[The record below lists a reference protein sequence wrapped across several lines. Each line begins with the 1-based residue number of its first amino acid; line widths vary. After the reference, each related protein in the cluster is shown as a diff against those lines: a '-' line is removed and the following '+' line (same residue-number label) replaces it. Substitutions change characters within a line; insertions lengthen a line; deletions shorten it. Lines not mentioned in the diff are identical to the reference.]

1 VAASS
6 PTPAVEAEEPRR
18 PSAREI
24 TADLLR
30 RLRQRYQTPQ
40 WALLEQVADG
50 VRGWNHRYADVIV
63 MGLFPSRGLSVI
75 GFEIKASRGDW
86 TRELRAPQK
95 ADPIVRHCDQWFV
108 VAARDVILSGRQ
120 RKLFSADEDLLGALD
135 MATFPAPW
143 GVMVPSGSHELT
155 IAKQAVKLEAPPLDR
170 EFVAALLRRAAEES
184 GSKVAFDERVQA
196 EVQAAFDRGQ
206 AAGRAHAIR
215 AESQAERELADLR
228 RSLDD
233 FERASGIRVPE
244 WRGKRVGRAL
254 RAVLEV
260 HDLESSLRR
269 TLDQLTQARDRLAN
283 AIGSADIAPGDE
295 RQPPE
300 PPF

>member
-6 PTPAVEAEEPRR
+6 PTLAVEAEEPRR

-30 RLRQRYQTPQ
+30 RLRRRYPTPQ

-75 GFEIKASRGDW
+75 GFEIKASRSDW

-95 ADPIVRHCDQWFV
+95 ADPIVRHCDQWFI
-108 VAARDVILSGRQ
+108 VAPPDVILSGRQ

-143 GVMVPSGSHELT
+143 GLMVPSGAHELT

-170 EFVAALLRRAAEES
+170 EFIAALLRRAAEES
-184 GSKVAFDERVQA
+184 GSKRVQA

-206 AAGRAHAIR
+206 AAGRARAIR
-215 AESQAERELADLR
+215 EESQAERELADLR

-254 RAVLEV
+254 RTVLEV
-260 HDLESSLRR
+260 HDLEDRLRR

-283 AIGSADIAPGDE
+283 ALASADVAPGDE
-295 RQPPE
+295 RQQAE
-300 PPF
+300 SPF